1 MAAKKKIIKSLESLD
16 DELLT
21 LISRQYPQGYEAS
34 LTRISIPKKET
45 IFVFPLETEEATI
58 LVKVPATR
66 NSEGDYDLHPQKKST
81 DEFAMP
87 RQSDE
92 LEEES
97 DDLEQDE
104 DDYDDD
110 DDSGRRGRKDPS
122 YDPDFDG

>member
-16 DELLT
+16 DELLA

-34 LTRISIPKKET
+34 LTRISTPKKET

-81 DEFAMP
+81 DEFAIP

-97 DDLEQDE
+97 DDVEQDE

-110 DDSGRRGRKDPS
+110 DSGGRGRKDPS
-122 YDPDFDG
+122 YDPDFDA